1 MKCPMLMYN
10 YLPNESPTEGV
21 HSDCL
26 QAECAW
32 WYTDGARCCI
42 LDLDI
47 TLMNMEC
54 ELADIEKHMAK
65 RGRP

>member
-10 YLPNESPTEGV
+10 YLPNESPTAGI

-32 WYTDGARCCI
+32 WYKDGARCTI
-42 LDLDI
+42 HDAGLTLNLIEEALSDI
-47 TLMNMEC
+47 RDSL
-54 ELADIEKHMAK
+54 EKGGK
-65 RGRP
+65 R